1 MFRDGVDEYV
11 MNRDRLLATAINA
24 ALDLSSTFSVERHE
38 PLPMPGGE
46 VCRDMFDWLNKSHD
60 KGHLTSHDV
69 TTGMQIAT
77 IVTGGNVEA
86 GTLLNEDEI
95 CALERKGFLTLAKTE
110 ETRARIE
117 FMLEHGSPLRN

>member
-1 MFRDGVDEYV
+1 
-11 MNRDRLLATAINA
+11 MNRDRLLDTAVNA
-24 ALDLSSTFSVERHE
+24 ALNLSSAYSVERHQ

-46 VCRDMFDWLNKSHD
+46 VCQDMFDWLQKAHD
-60 KGHLTSHDV
+60 RGHLTSHDV
-69 TTGMQIAT
+69 TTGMQVAT

-86 GTLLNEDEI
+86 GSLLSEDEI
-95 CALERKGFLTLAKTE
+95 CALERKGFITLAKTK